1 MPTPFKNIAKNVTT
15 NPQKYIPTM
24 DHFYNYGP
32 FILLVIILSVMGV
45 SGMAGCY
52 LSWEDIL
59 PTFGMRGRVYV
70 MG

>member
-1 MPTPFKNIAKNVTT
+1 
-15 NPQKYIPTM
+15 M